1 MRQLIT
7 ALGVI
12 AVLALPAVA
21 EPIVE
26 ANTLRLD
33 PGDTVQVSRIP
44 DGIFLRSLND
54 ADDIIWQRLPEYR
67 VHVQPAPA
75 VHQSVALRVDY
86 DSPGNIVYLNLA
98 RTSDRLYV
106 RLRWRDDTR
115 DATTTRNRFTDAAAV
130 QFALGD
136 DTTSY
141 LMGTGPAEA
150 VNIWYWRAD
159 GSSVQNLAAGG
170 YGSTTTLPQQSV
182 TGTGQYLEDLGAP
195 NQWTVVMSRPLGVSG
210 DYEASFRRQ
219 EVPMAFA
226 LWQGSMQQ
234 RDGLK
239 YVSDGW
245 ILLQMDEG

>member
-1 MRQLIT
+1 MRQLSA
-7 ALGVI
+7 ALGVL

-44 DGIFLRSLND
+44 DGIFLRSVND
-54 ADDIIWQRLPEYR
+54 PDDDIWQRLPEYR
-67 VHVQPAPA
+67 VHVHPAPA

-86 DSPGNIVYLNLA
+86 DSPGNVVYLNLA

-106 RLRWRDDTR
+106 RMRWRDDTR
-115 DATTTRNRFTDAAAV
+115 DAATTRDRFTDAAAV

-136 DTTSY
+136 DSTSY

-170 YGSTTTLPQQSV
+170 YGSTTVLPRQSV
-182 TGTGQYLEDLGAP
+182 TGSGQYREDLGAP
-195 NQWTVVMSRPLGVSG
+195 NQWTVVLSRPLGVAG
-210 DYEASFRRQ
+210 DFEVSFRRQ
-219 EVPMAFA
+219 QVPMAFA
-226 LWQGSMQQ
+226 LWQGSLQQ
-234 RDGLK
+234 RDGFK

-245 ILLQMDEG
+245 ILLDMGEG